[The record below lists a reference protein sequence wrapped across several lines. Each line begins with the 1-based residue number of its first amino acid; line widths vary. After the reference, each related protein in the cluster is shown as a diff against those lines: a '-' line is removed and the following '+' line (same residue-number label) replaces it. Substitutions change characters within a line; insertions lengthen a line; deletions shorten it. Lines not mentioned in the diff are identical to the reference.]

1 VGSHML
7 GSNPPLLHSLAVGP
21 VCLGVLELAYFCFL
35 PAPHSVTSGR
45 GSLKQAWKYLHYWAW
60 LSCVISA
67 TQEAEVG
74 GSWFQGQRGL
84 HREALSQNKNCKRTG
99 GTAQWESSC

>member
-45 GSLKQAWKYLHYWAW
+45 RELETGLEVFTLLSLAQLCNLSYSGGWGRRIMISRAAW
-60 LSCVISA
+60 V
-67 TQEAEVG
+67 T
-74 GSWFQGQRGL
+74 
-84 HREALSQNKNCKRTG
+84 
-99 GTAQWESSC
+99 